1 MRRRDDLAIHNERVK
16 LAVTILNAIAIAFFG
31 LGVARPLIDGDV
43 PITLLISVHFVVA
56 VAAVRVAYIV
66 LGQLK
71 TDEPEK
77 EKDR

>member
-43 PITLLISVHFVVA
+43 AITPMIVVHFVVA
-56 VAAVRVAYIV
+56 VAAVRVAYVV

-71 TDEPEK
+71 TDDVEK
-77 EKDR
+77 ETDR